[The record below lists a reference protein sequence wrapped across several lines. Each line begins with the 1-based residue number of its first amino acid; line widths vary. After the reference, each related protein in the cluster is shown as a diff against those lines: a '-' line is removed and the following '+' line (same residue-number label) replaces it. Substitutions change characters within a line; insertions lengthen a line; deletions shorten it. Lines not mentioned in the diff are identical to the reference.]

1 MTVNLYPLD
10 KACFETRPGVFLCS
24 WELSPK
30 FLYVPVKP
38 KLCWKV
44 NCSGQDNHNKFA
56 DFYLVALL
64 SSNGS
69 CSPRQT
75 TLRFYDI
82 LNGYVVL
89 HWVPIHAHS

>member
-1 MTVNLYPLD
+1 M
-10 KACFETRPGVFLCS
+10 
-24 WELSPK
+24 
-30 FLYVPVKP
+30 
-38 KLCWKV
+38 
-44 NCSGQDNHNKFA
+44 
-56 DFYLVALL
+56 ALL

-89 HWVPIHAHS
+89 HCPSIHICSGQHILPALCSMAALLNIDFDLGTYNKISLQR